1 MWEFL
6 NDKIF
11 TTWTSPERPFCYWVP
26 LLNLA
31 TTTPSAGRGWQ
42 ASTENG
48 WLAPLSYATSTCLQC
63 NDKWTPINLLW
74 TKTTGTWVYFLFFTN
89 NQRRGV
95 EAIVLATTTKQEKCT
110 YALDADSYQENIAAK
125 LFFPWSI
132 YIISAN
138 QSCWLKMF
146 LYCWKWCSNLIFII
160 LHSKINLGFEKH

>member
-74 TKTTGTWVYFLFFTN
+74 TKTTGTWVYFLFFKQSKERGRSNSIGN
-89 NQRRGV
+89 NNNKTRKMYICIRCWFIPGKHSCKTILPMKYIHHLCQS
-95 EAIVLATTTKQEKCT
+95 VLLTKNVS
-110 YALDADSYQENIAAK
+110 L
-125 LFFPWSI
+125 L
-132 YIISAN
+132 
-138 QSCWLKMF
+138 LKMVF
-146 LYCWKWCSNLIFII
+146 KFNLHNPT
-160 LHSKINLGFEKH
+160 L